1 MIVRQS
7 LFYVTSPSYQ
17 TMASAQPEN
26 SDNDG
31 KLPDSPRFGIALG
44 GGGVR
49 GLAHIAVLETLDEMG
64 IRPSVIAGTSMG
76 AIVGALYAS
85 GRSGSELADLVRRH
99 AILKTDGWKDLF
111 EKRAN
116 LLRWI
121 GGFAPDFSGRGLL
134 NARGILEILFEELQD
149 STFERLPIPMVV
161 VAADYRTGEEVTFRS
176 GALLSA
182 VRASMAV
189 PGIFTPEVRDGQ
201 VLIDGGVVNN
211 LPFDHVKS
219 RADVTIAVNV
229 SNVRVRTGHEVP
241 TAWECAA
248 GALQIME
255 SSMLREKLRNQ
266 KPDILIQ
273 PEITGV
279 AILDFGKVE
288 EVMRQA
294 QTACHQ
300 LREDIGTVLERR
312 ANREG
317 PTISKRT
324 PES

>member
-1 MIVRQS
+1 
-7 LFYVTSPSYQ
+7 
-17 TMASAQPEN
+17 MATVQPITPAGNEQ
-26 SDNDG
+26 
-31 KLPDSPRFGIALG
+31 LPKSPRFGIALG

-49 GLAHIAVLETLDEMG
+49 GLAHIAVLQTLDEMG

-85 GRSGSELADLVRRH
+85 GRSGAELADLVRSH
-99 AILKTDGWKDLF
+99 AILKTDGWKDIF
-111 EKRAN
+111 DKRAN

-121 GGFAPDFSGRGLL
+121 GGLAPDFSGRGLL
-134 NARGILEILFEELQD
+134 NARRILEILFEELQD

-161 VAADYRTGEEVTFRS
+161 VAADYWTGEEVTFHS
-176 GALLSA
+176 GDLLSA

-229 SNVRVRTGHEVP
+229 SNVRVRNGHEVP

-255 SSMLREKLRNQ
+255 ASMLREKLRNE
-266 KPDILIQ
+266 KPDIFVQ

-288 EVMRQA
+288 DVMQQA
-294 QTACHQ
+294 QAACLR
-300 LREDIGTVLERR
+300 LREDIKTVLETKAER
-312 ANREG
+312 NG
-317 PTISKRT
+317 PTASGQIPTS
-324 PES
+324 